1 MKGITMEQLERF
13 RNRES
18 GSKEIRTLH
27 AALAKTEI
35 KELAFVPSE
44 AAKLNGDFSVE
55 LKTRGITWQQKSG
68 RCWLYAAM
76 NILRERVAEKCGL
89 ERFELSGNYLSFY
102 DKLEKANNML
112 EMVIDNIDKPLNDRM
127 MEYILDGVHDGGYW
141 TMASD
146 LVRKYGVVP
155 ADVMPE
161 TWQSTHTEKF
171 MKLYN
176 ALLHKDAAKLRMLA
190 AEGADLE
197 EAKEKMLEEFYRMEC
212 IAFGEPPASFSFEYR
227 DKDNVFHAEHGLTGK
242 TFYEK
247 YADTVLD
254 DYVTVTNHPTHG
266 LPMNLRY
273 MFHYKGSMADS
284 DVICL
289 NLTMDELETLVIR
302 QLEDGEPVWF
312 GCDSGAYG
320 DRDKGVWDPDSLDF
334 EGLMGGIDFFMKKG
348 DRLEYHDSYAT
359 HAMIFVGVN
368 FDETGIPN
376 RWKIE
381 NSWGEEAGKKGYFV
395 CSEKYFREYV
405 YEAVINRKHLT
416 DSQKALLEQDPVRI
430 NPWESDSL

>member
-1 MKGITMEQLERF
+1 MEQLERF

-161 TWQSTHTEKF
+161 TWQSTHT
-171 MKLYN
+171 
-176 ALLHKDAAKLRMLA
+176 
-190 AEGADLE
+190 
-197 EAKEKMLEEFYRMEC
+197 
-212 IAFGEPPASFSFEYR
+212 
-227 DKDNVFHAEHGLTGK
+227 
-242 TFYEK
+242 
-247 YADTVLD
+247 
-254 DYVTVTNHPTHG
+254 
-266 LPMNLRY
+266 
-273 MFHYKGSMADS
+273 
-284 DVICL
+284 
-289 NLTMDELETLVIR
+289 
-302 QLEDGEPVWF
+302 
-312 GCDSGAYG
+312 
-320 DRDKGVWDPDSLDF
+320 
-334 EGLMGGIDFFMKKG
+334 
-348 DRLEYHDSYAT
+348 
-359 HAMIFVGVN
+359 
-368 FDETGIPN
+368 
-376 RWKIE
+376 
-381 NSWGEEAGKKGYFV
+381 
-395 CSEKYFREYV
+395 
-405 YEAVINRKHLT
+405 
-416 DSQKALLEQDPVRI
+416 
-430 NPWESDSL
+430 